1 MQEELKAL
9 DSSEKQDLLLHA
21 CIVNLSKVLD
31 KEKLPLAISQDFR
44 DGLRKATAS
53 MQNWQEPNTNPIPLM
68 GMMLEE
74 HLRAASA
81 LIVAMAGI
89 DPLQLESKGVVS
101 KDEQDL
107 LQRGIE
113 DHLIDLSREAL
124 KAHILNTHLSFLDFM
139 KRKG

>member
-1 MQEELKAL
+1 
-9 DSSEKQDLLLHA
+9 
-21 CIVNLSKVLD
+21 
-31 KEKLPLAISQDFR
+31 
-44 DGLRKATAS
+44 
-53 MQNWQEPNTNPIPLM
+53 M

-81 LIVAMAGI
+81 IIVAMAGI
-89 DPLQLESKGVVS
+89 DPLQLEGNSVVS

-113 DHLIDLSREAL
+113 DHLIDLSREIL
-124 KAHILNTHLSFLDFM
+124 KAHILNTHLSFIDFM